1 MVSSDLGC
9 SSSLTFC
16 NGRADWPYV
25 SRPNTTRYEHIVCVL
40 CAVLCCLCGEV
51 LFLWLADFWGTRRR
65 CRGVLP
71 PPLPQVCRSAIDQSL
86 ETYTDPPWVERMTTM
101 LYSMAGI
108 QGLGDSGVNDDL
120 GGGGGRISRQR
131 RDQAS
136 AVREERMVI

>member
-71 PPLPQVCRSAIDQSL
+71 PPPFLRCAARRLTSRSRHTRTLRGS
-86 ETYTDPPWVERMTTM
+86 
-101 LYSMAGI
+101 
-108 QGLGDSGVNDDL
+108 
-120 GGGGGRISRQR
+120 
-131 RDQAS
+131 S
-136 AVREERMVI
+136 A

>member
-1 MVSSDLGC
+1 MSWRIAPPFL
-9 SSSLTFC
+9 
-16 NGRADWPYV
+16 GRA
-25 SRPNTTRYEHIVCVL
+25 
-40 CAVLCCLCGEV
+40 A
-51 LFLWLADFWGTRRR
+51 RR
-65 CRGVLP
+65 
-71 PPLPQVCRSAIDQSL
+71 DQSL